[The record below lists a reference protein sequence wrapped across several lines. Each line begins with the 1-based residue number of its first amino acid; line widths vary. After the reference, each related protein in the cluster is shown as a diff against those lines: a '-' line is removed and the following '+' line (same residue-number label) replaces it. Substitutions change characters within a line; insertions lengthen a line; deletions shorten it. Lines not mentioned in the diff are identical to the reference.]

1 MPAPIIAYAASAVA
15 FFALDFIWLSLAV
28 PRLYK
33 PLLGT
38 LLRDSP
44 NLPVAA
50 AFYLVYV
57 VGLVVFAVLPSAS
70 AGSWL
75 MAIGLGALL
84 GLVAYGT
91 YDFTNLSTVRD
102 WPLMVSVVDLAW
114 GISVSA
120 VASLAGYAAL
130 AWLAPNS

>member
-1 MPAPIIAYAASAVA
+1 MPAAVIAYAASAVA

-28 PRLYK
+28 PRIYK

-38 LLRDSP
+38 MLRDSP

-57 VGLVVFAVLPSAS
+57 IGIVVFAVLPAAS

-75 MAIGLGALL
+75 MALGLGALL

-91 YDFTNLSTVRD
+91 YDFTNLSTMKD
-102 WPLMVSVVDLAW
+102 WPVMVSLVDLAW
-114 GISVSA
+114 GVSVSA
-120 VASLAGYAAL
+120 VAALVGYAAL
-130 AWLAPNS
+130 SLRG

>member
-1 MPAPIIAYAASAVA
+1 MPAPVIAYAATAVA
-15 FFALDFIWLSLAV
+15 FFALDFIWLSLSV
-28 PRLYK
+28 PKIYK

-44 NLPVAA
+44 NLPVAG

-57 VGLVVFAVLPSAS
+57 VGLVVFAVLPAAS

-75 MAIGLGALL
+75 MALGLGALL

-91 YDFTNLSTVRD
+91 YDFTNLSTIKD
-102 WPLMVSVVDLAW
+102 WPLLVSVVDLAW

-120 VASLAGYAAL
+120 IAALVGYAAL
-130 AWLAPNS
+130 SWLSPSS

>member
-1 MPAPIIAYAASAVA
+1 MPAPILAYLASAVA
-15 FFALDFIWLSLAV
+15 FFALDFVWLSLAV
-28 PRLYK
+28 PRLYR
-33 PLLGT
+33 PLLGP
-38 LLRDSP
+38 LLRDTP

-57 VGLVVFAVLPSAS
+57 VGLVVFAVLPAAS

-75 MAIGLGALL
+75 VALGLGALL

-102 WPLMVSVVDLAW
+102 WPLLVSLVDLAW

-120 VASLAGYAAL
+120 VAALAGYAAL
-130 AWLAPNS
+130 SWWAPTA

>member
-1 MPAPIIAYAASAVA
+1 MPAPVLAYIATAVA
-15 FFALDFIWLSLAV
+15 FFALDFVWLSLAV

-57 VGLVVFAVLPSAS
+57 VGLVVFAVLPAAS

-75 MAIGLGALL
+75 TALGLGALL

-91 YDFTNLSTVRD
+91 YDFTNLSTMRD

-114 GISVSA
+114 GITVSA
-120 VASLAGYAAL
+120 IAALAGYAAL
-130 AWLAPNS
+130 SFFR

>member
-1 MPAPIIAYAASAVA
+1 MPHAVIAYIGSAVV

-33 PLLGT
+33 PLLGS

-57 VGLVVFAVLPSAS
+57 VGLVVFAVLPANAS
-70 AGSWL
+70 GSWL
-75 MAIGLGALL
+75 AAVGLGALL

-91 YDFTNLSTVRD
+91 YDFTNLSTIRD
-102 WPLMVSVVDLAW
+102 WPLMVSLVDLAW
-114 GISVSA
+114 GVSVSA
-120 VASLAGYAAL
+120 VAAAGGYAAL
-130 AWLAPNS
+130 RAFAS

>member
-1 MPAPIIAYAASAVA
+1 MPTPVIAYAATAVA
-15 FFALDFIWLSLAV
+15 FFALDFVWLSLAV
-28 PRLYK
+28 PRIYK

-50 AFYLVYV
+50 GFYLVYV
-57 VGLVVFAVLPSAS
+57 VGLVVFAVLPAVS

-75 MAIGLGALL
+75 TAIGLGALL

-91 YDFTNLSTVRD
+91 YDFTNLSTIRD
-102 WPLMVSVVDLAW
+102 WPVMVSVIDLAW

-120 VASLAGYAAL
+120 VSALAGYL
-130 AWLAPNS
+130 VLSWLAPAA

>member
-1 MPAPIIAYAASAVA
+1 MPFAIAYGATAVA
-15 FFALDFIWLSLAV
+15 FFTLDFIWLSLAV
-28 PRLYK
+28 SRIYK
-33 PLLGT
+33 PLLGS

-57 VGLVVFAVLPSAS
+57 VGLVVFAVLPAAS

-75 MAIGLGALL
+75 MALGLGALV

-91 YDFTNLSTVRD
+91 YDFTNLSTIRD
-102 WPLMVSVVDLAW
+102 WPLVVSLVDLAW
-114 GISVSA
+114 GITVSA
-120 VASLAGYAAL
+120 AAALVGYAVL
-130 AWLAPNS
+130 QFTS

>member
-1 MPAPIIAYAASAVA
+1 MPPAILAYGATAIA
-15 FFALDFIWLSLAV
+15 FFALDFVWLSLAV

-57 VGLVVFAVLPSAS
+57 VGLVVFAVLPAAS

-75 MAIGLGALL
+75 MALGLGALL

-91 YDFTNLSTVRD
+91 YDFTNLSTMRN
-102 WPLMVSVVDLAW
+102 WPLTVSVFDLAW

-120 VASLAGYAAL
+120 IAALAGYTAL
-130 AWLAPNS
+130 SVWR

>member
-1 MPAPIIAYAASAVA
+1 MPLPVIAYGATAIA

-28 PRLYK
+28 PRIYQ
-33 PLLGT
+33 PLLGN
-38 LLRDSP
+38 LLRDTP

-57 VGLVVFAVLPSAS
+57 VGLVVFAVLP

-75 MAIGLGALL
+75 MALGLGALL

-91 YDFTNLSTVRD
+91 YDFTNLSTIRD
-102 WPLMVSVVDLAW
+102 WPLMVTVVDLAW
-114 GISVSA
+114 GVTVSA
-120 VASLAGYAAL
+120 VAALAGYAAL
-130 AWLAPNS
+130 SFFR